1 MACRRNAAIDGVKA
15 KASPIASRR
24 MIRTDG
30 ETFGMSLSSD
40 CRNLVTFEELVGYRT
55 VRSFGYISGTASRT
69 RNRLRSTFRSLGM
82 LIGLAGSEL
91 LSDAEQLRAEALEA
105 LRRRASSLGA
115 DAVIGLQFYV
125 TEAGDGSCQVVASGK
140 AVSLIKEDPA

>member
-1 MACRRNAAIDGVKA
+1 
-15 KASPIASRR
+15 

-30 ETFGMSLSSD
+30 ETSGMPLSSD
-40 CRNLVTFEELVGYRT
+40 CRNLVTFEDLVGYQA

-105 LRRRASSLGA
+105 LRRRANSLGA

-125 TEAGDGSCQVVASGK
+125 TEGGDGSCQVVASGK
-140 AVSLIKEDPA
+140 AVSLCKVDHA